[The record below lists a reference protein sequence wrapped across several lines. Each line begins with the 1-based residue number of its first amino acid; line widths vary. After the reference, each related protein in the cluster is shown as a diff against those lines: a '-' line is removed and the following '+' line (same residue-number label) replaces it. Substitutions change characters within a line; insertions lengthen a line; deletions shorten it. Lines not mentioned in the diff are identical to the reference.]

1 MVEEV
6 GVVTSVDGLTA
17 RVNVPK
23 KSACEGCT
31 AGVCMTG
38 EQSMEI
44 VALNKAGAKTG
55 QKVKVSIRSIV
66 YMKSAMVVY
75 GIPALALVLGAVFG
89 KEVMAGFFKGTD
101 PDVLSAVFGFGFL
114 GLSFVVVR
122 IWANRKANKT
132 ESGPVIEEIL
142 D

>member
-44 VALNKAGAKTG
+44 VALNKAGAKAG
-55 QKVKVSIRSIV
+55 QKVKVNIHSNV
-66 YMKSAMVVY
+66 YMKSAMIIY

-89 KEVMAGFFKGTD
+89 KEVMPG
-101 PDVLSAVFGFGFL
+101 
-114 GLSFVVVR
+114 
-122 IWANRKANKT
+122 
-132 ESGPVIEEIL
+132 
-142 D
+142 

>member
-6 GVVTSVDGLTA
+6 GVVTSVDGPEAT
-17 RVNVPK
+17 VNVPK

-31 AGVCMTG
+31 AGICVTG

-44 VALNKAGAKTG
+44 VALNKAGAKVG
-55 QKVKVSIRSIV
+55 QKVKISVRSYV
-66 YMKSAMVVY
+66 YMTSAMIIY
-75 GIPALALVLGAVFG
+75 GVPALALILGAVFG
-89 KEVMAGFFKGTD
+89 KEVMSGFFGGTD
-101 PDVLSAVFGFGFL
+101 PDVLSAIFGFGFL
-114 GLSFVVVR
+114 GLSFLFVK
-122 IWANRKANKT
+122 IWSNRKTTKP

>member
-44 VALNKAGAKTG
+44 VALNKAGAIAG
-55 QKVKVSIRSIV
+55 QKVKVSIRSNV
-66 YMKSAMVVY
+66 YMKSAMIIY

-89 KEVMAGFFKGTD
+89 KEVMPGFFIGKD

-114 GLSFVVVR
+114 GLSFVIVK
-122 IWANRKANKT
+122 IWAGRKTNKT
-132 ESGPVIEEIL
+132 ESSPVIEEIL
-142 D
+142 G

>member
-44 VALNKAGAKTG
+44 VALNKAGAKAG
-55 QKVKVSIRSIV
+55 QKVKVNIHSNV
-66 YMKSAMVVY
+66 YMKSAMIIY
-75 GIPALALVLGAVFG
+75 GIPALALILGAVFG
-89 KEVMAGFFKGTD
+89 KEVMAGFFMGTD

-114 GLSFVVVR
+114 GLSFVAVK
-122 IWANRKANKT
+122 IWANRKTSEA
-132 ESGPVIEEIL
+132 ESSPVIEEIL

>member
-44 VALNKAGAKTG
+44 VALNKAGAKAG
-55 QKVKVSIRSIV
+55 QKVKVNIHSNV
-66 YMKSAMVVY
+66 YMKSAMIIY
-75 GIPALALVLGAVFG
+75 GIPALALILGAVLG
-89 KEVMAGFFKGTD
+89 KEVMAGFFMGTD

-114 GLSFVVVR
+114 GLSFVAVK
-122 IWANRKANKT
+122 IWANRKTSEA
-132 ESGPVIEEIL
+132 ESSPVIEEIL